1 MWSNTVFF
9 IWKGTQKN
17 QLRETLMEVGFTF
30 FLILAR
36 MQDIDPLMISSKFLV
51 LKASIF
57 LHSCILRMLGFF
69 WRINIASIFAALQVT
84 PDQKKAYEFYQ
95 KNSLS
100 IEIIKD
106 DVLQKV
112 NFRVKNKVCSLLQ
125 TLPLKGYRYFSKT
138 YFHLNFLDVFLI
150 EFPQRRG
157 ERKS

>member
-1 MWSNTVFF
+1 
-9 IWKGTQKN
+9 
-17 QLRETLMEVGFTF
+17 MEVGFTF

-51 LKASIF
+51 LKGKYF
-57 LHSCILRMLGFF
+57 LHSYIFRMGFSLR
-69 WRINIASIFAALQVT
+69 IIIASIFAALQVT

-125 TLPLKGYRYFSKT
+125 TLP
-138 YFHLNFLDVFLI
+138 
-150 EFPQRRG
+150 
-157 ERKS
+157 